1 MLMNTPVHCLE
12 GLLVSRVDEQQM
24 HWLTEWI
31 SNMSL
36 FFGGALVQNTRRTLP
51 ASVVYVSGQIRCL
64 CFNLRLQ
71 QLKILLLHW

>member
-31 SNMSL
+31 LNMVL
-36 FFGGALVQNTRRTLP
+36 LLWHM
-51 ASVVYVSGQIRCL
+51 
-64 CFNLRLQ
+64 
-71 QLKILLLHW
+71 LLLHLNNTAVKTHGGPDKC